1 MQAAGRTATRVPY
14 FETALA
20 FTHGLLYAE
29 PMDMPEP
36 LLVDLR
42 TTC

>member
-1 MQAAGRTATRVPY
+1 MPPGKLPHAYLITKHP
-14 FETALA
+14 LA

-29 PMDMPEP
+29 PMDMSEP

-42 TTC
+42 ATC